1 MKKSFAY
8 VMHFDTFFLFF
19 QVSTFKLVRI
29 FSFSLPLQPRLANCL
44 LKIQTADRLVTI
56 AISAL
61 TQLINQLVNQLQ
73 NSVRMNTGKIPNN
86 VPTLVKKDNNYVR
99 NSCNQLVAIIHMVLI
114 MHMQESIICSKMDE
128 KKSNSEKNVLSW
140 ILNLISVSDQF
151 EF

>member
-1 MKKSFAY
+1 
-8 VMHFDTFFLFF
+8 MHFDTFFLFF

-114 MHMQESIICSKMDE
+114 IQIMHMQVSIICSKFDE
-128 KKSNSEKNVLSW
+128 QKNNSEKNVELW
-140 ILNLISVSDQF
+140 LLIFVSDQY